1 MQNQVRD
8 QALALAAV
16 FQAALLV
23 DRLANT
29 GAVPNENLKALVRS
43 LFEFD
48 PQSTE
53 EVFGGE
59 QDYRFGLSLGINAL
73 KDIFIR
79 KRRGP
84 KYGDAVTYVIGL
96 LHLEN
101 VLRNNKTMLDLLGTR
116 LRAVQQQMPAEGF
129 TDDSTLAAIAS
140 SYQETL
146 STLKFR
152 IQVRGDARFL
162 RDPEVANKVR
172 AALLA
177 GVRAALL
184 WHQVGG
190 RRWQLPFYRKR
201 IVEALQTLA

>member
-1 MQNQVRD
+1 
-8 QALALAAV
+8 
-16 FQAALLV
+16 
-23 DRLANT
+23 
-29 GAVPNENLKALVRS
+29 
-43 LFEFD
+43 
-48 PQSTE
+48 
-53 EVFGGE
+53 
-59 QDYRFGLSLGINAL
+59 
-73 KDIFIR
+73 
-79 KRRGP
+79 
-84 KYGDAVTYVIGL
+84 
-96 LHLEN
+96 
-101 VLRNNKTMLDLLGTR
+101 TMLDLLGTR

>member
-1 MQNQVRD
+1 MQNQIRD

-59 QDYRFGLSLGINAL
+59 RDYRFGLSLGINAL
-73 KDIFIR
+73 KDIFDR

-101 VLRNNKTMLDLLGTR
+101 VLRNNKSMLDLLGTR
-116 LRAVQQQMPAEGF
+116 LREVQQQMPAEGF
-129 TDDSTLAAIAS
+129 TDASTLAAIAS

-152 IQVRGDARFL
+152 VQVRGDARFL

>member
-73 KDIFIR
+73 KDIFDR

-96 LHLEN
+96 LHL
-101 VLRNNKTMLDLLGTR
+101 
-116 LRAVQQQMPAEGF
+116 
-129 TDDSTLAAIAS
+129 
-140 SYQETL
+140 
-146 STLKFR
+146 
-152 IQVRGDARFL
+152 
-162 RDPEVANKVR
+162 
-172 AALLA
+172 
-177 GVRAALL
+177 
-184 WHQVGG
+184 
-190 RRWQLPFYRKR
+190 
-201 IVEALQTLA
+201 